1 MANKEKLQNESG
13 IKNTIVSYF
22 KGVKTEWGKIT
33 WPDKKQVIVE
43 TFYVLVIVF
52 IFTIFILLLD
62 VSFKGIL
69 KLLNLI

>member
-1 MANKEKLQNESG
+1 MANKEKLQNESS

>member
-1 MANKEKLQNESG
+1 MAESMQNNGNFVEG
-13 IKNTIVSYF
+13 LKTYL